1 MSNLSRI
8 LRVIYTLTFVVIGG
22 ILIYSLAWPTVQDQ
36 FIPPPTPTPTPTPI
50 ASVDVQIVT
59 ALAVEPWVSQA
70 AETYNAT
77 NPTIDGQPVRV
88 EIIPMQGLT
97 ALNKWGTGD
106 FDTVPTAW
114 LAESRIWVDQ
124 ANVNALDRTGQDIFL
139 TGGRYRAQPVAL
151 SPLVWGIWQEPY
163 EALTEHFGTDDLSWD
178 QLHEAA
184 LEDDWAALSGD
195 PAWGGFK
202 LVVAH
207 PVRDPAGL
215 TAMVGAAGE
224 YYDNPA
230 LTADELQDDAFLS
243 WLSDL
248 FDTVVDFSPVGAEN
262 MLLYGRS
269 NGDAGQ
275 LVEAYLLTE
284 MAGVESRWGE
294 TIQIVYPDPISW
306 FDFPFAIYMGNETS
320 AQEKQAAL
328 AFKEFL
334 LSAEQQAI
342 ALDYGLRPACPE
354 CPTDGGLIA
363 EWERVG
369 VREDI
374 PSSSRMRPAT
384 IRGLEALTD
393 WYVTRYEE

>member
-1 MSNLSRI
+1 MKQTSTV
-8 LRVIYTLTFVVIGG
+8 LRVVF
-22 ILIYSLAWPTVQDQ
+22 ILIFLVMVGLLAFAVVVPNVQEQ
-36 FIPPPTPTPTPTPI
+36 FEPTPMPTATPEPI
-50 ASVDVQIVT
+50 EPIEVTIVT
-59 ALAVEPWVSQA
+59 ALAIEPWANQA
-70 AETYNAT
+70 AESFNEQGRS
-77 NPTIDGQPVRV
+77 IDGRPVTV

-97 ALNKWGTGD
+97 ALNKWSRGD
-106 FDTVPTAW
+106 FDTIPTAW

-124 ANVNALDRTGQDIFL
+124 ANVSALDRTGQDIFL
-139 TGGRYRAQPVAL
+139 NGGRYRSQPVAL

-163 EALTEHFGTDDLSWD
+163 DALTDHFNTDELSWD

-184 LEDDWAALSGD
+184 LEDNWSDLSGD
-195 PAWGGFK
+195 PEWGSFK

-207 PVRDPAGL
+207 PIRDPAGL

-230 LTADELQDDAFLS
+230 LTADELQDPSFLD
-243 WLSDL
+243 WLGDL

-284 MAGVESRWGE
+284 MAGVQSRWGE

-306 FDFPFAIYMGNETS
+306 FDFPFAIYMGDETS
-320 AQEKQAAL
+320 AVEKQAAL
-328 AFKEFL
+328 EFKDYL
-334 LSAEQQAI
+334 LSAEQQDI

-354 CPTDGGLIA
+354 CPLDDGLIA
-363 EWERVG
+363 EWEDIG
-369 VREDI
+369 VLTEI

-384 IRGLEALTD
+384 IRGLESLTD
-393 WYVTRYEE
+393 WYVSRYEE